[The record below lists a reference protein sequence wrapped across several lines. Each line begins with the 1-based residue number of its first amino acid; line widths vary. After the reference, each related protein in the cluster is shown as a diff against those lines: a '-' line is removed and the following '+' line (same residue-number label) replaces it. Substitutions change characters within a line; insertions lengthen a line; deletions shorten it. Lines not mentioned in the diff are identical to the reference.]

1 MEEKTLTFQ
10 LDRVRDYEFRIRFR
24 EGLEDWITD
33 KRPPLGGG
41 KGPDPVDLFSVAV
54 ANCLA
59 MSLAFCLRK
68 SRIEPTALSAT
79 ATTTL
84 LKDDRGLHRVGGVRV
99 AIRLDVA
106 AEDRGRVGR
115 CLDLFE
121 DYCTITE
128 SVRRGIPVAVEVL
141 DAEGAPIAAVRGSP
155 TR

>member
-1 MEEKTLTFQ
+1 MEKTLTFE

-33 KRPPLGGG
+33 KRPPLGAG

-59 MSLAFCLRK
+59 VSLAFCLRK

-84 LKDDRGLHRVGGVRV
+84 VKDDRGLHRVGGVRV

-106 AEDRGRVGR
+106 PGDRARVGR
-115 CLDLFE
+115 CLGLFE

-128 SVRRGIPVAVEVL
+128 SVRRGVPVAVEVL
-141 DAEGAPIAAVRGSP
+141 DPDGAPIAGVKATTSR
-155 TR
+155 